1 MRGRFFAMKTLC
13 VTLLILVAAADGASA
28 ARLRG
33 ALPRQNQSA
42 PRASESPRFQA
53 GLQALKENRLP
64 DALEDFSNAE
74 KENPSDARVHDFL
87 GIVELQLGRYD
98 DAAREYEEAIR
109 LDPGFEDAYRNL
121 GFLEWN
127 RHSLQAAQDHLEK
140 AIARNPGDAFAHYY
154 LGRVLL
160 DAGRPAKAFDELN
173 RSGMAWPGDPAFL
186 LQAAGGYLQINR
198 PKEARATLDRAAQSP
213 LTAQET
219 ARAASLYLTLHDADA
234 AAALLHNYLAKA
246 NSNYAPWA
254 EFDLALAQMEGGEL
268 QAAEKTALQ
277 FATSLPPDAPPA
289 DAAGAHSIVGIAQAR
304 NKDAEASIE
313 SLRAAVRLAPSN
325 EEYWLNLTLELLQ
338 TAHYSE
344 AIAAAQQ
351 GLAALPQSYA
361 LHLRLGAA
369 YLAAERYPESEK
381 TFRELVDAGDPLPTS
396 YLGLAQVLLRTG
408 RAADAATELAAA
420 EKKIG
425 PNFLLFYFQGL
436 ALDRAG
442 RSGEAKLAYQR
453 AVKLNPSS
461 AETHLGLARDELAT
475 GDASSAVGE
484 LQETLAL
491 HPEDLQARRLL
502 SQAYMKLG
510 DKENAAKY
518 ATSAVEAAPQQ
529 EENIL
534 GDFILPDW
542 LAPPPVAE
550 TK

>member
-1 MRGRFFAMKTLC
+1 MKTLC
-13 VTLLILVAAADGASA
+13 MTLLIFVAAANGAHA
-28 ARLRG
+28 ASLRG
-33 ALPRQNQSA
+33 ALPRQNQTV
-42 PRASESPRFQA
+42 PRASETPRFQA
-53 GLQALKENRLP
+53 GLLALKENRLP
-64 DALEDFSNAE
+64 DALEDFSRAE
-74 KENPSDARVHDFL
+74 RENPSDARVHDFL
-87 GIVELQLGRYD
+87 GIVDLQLGRYD

-127 RHSLQAAQDHLEK
+127 RHSFEAAQSHLEK

-160 DAGRPAKAFDELN
+160 DAGQPARAFDELN

-186 LQAAGGYLQINR
+186 LQAASGYLQLNR
-198 PKEARATLDRAAQSP
+198 PKEARATLDRAAQLP
-213 LTAQET
+213 LTPQQT
-219 ARAASLYLTLHDADA
+219 ARATSLYMTLRDADA
-234 AAALLHNYLAKA
+234 AAGLLQKFLAKA

-254 EFDLALAQMEGGEL
+254 EFDLALAHLQGGEF
-268 QAAEKTALQ
+268 QAAEKAALQ
-277 FATSLPPDAPPA
+277 FAAALPPDASPA

-304 NKDAEASIE
+304 DKNAEASIQ
-313 SLRAAVRLAPSN
+313 SLRAAVRLAPSS
-325 EEYWLNLTLELLQ
+325 EECWLNLTLDLLQ
-338 TAHYSE
+338 TSHHSD
-344 AIAAAQQ
+344 AITAAQQ
-351 GLAALPQSYA
+351 GLAALPKSYA

-408 RAADAATELAAA
+408 RAADAASELAAA
-420 EKKIG
+420 EQKIG

-442 RSGEAKLAYQR
+442 RSTDARLAYQR
-453 AVKLNPSS
+453 AVKLNPSNEE
-461 AETHLGLARDELAT
+461 AHLGLARDELAT
-475 GDASSAVGE
+475 GDASAAVGE
-484 LQETLAL
+484 LQETLVL
-491 HPEDLQARRLL
+491 HPEDVQARRLL
-502 SQAYMKLG
+502 SQAYMKLS

-518 ATSAVEAAPQQ
+518 ATATEGTAPPQD
-529 EENIL
+529 ENIL

-542 LAPPPVAE
+542 LAPPPAAE

>member
-1 MRGRFFAMKTLC
+1 MRGRPFTMNTLC
-13 VTLLILVAAADGASA
+13 ITLLIFAAAAGGAYDASPRA
-28 ARLRG
+28 S
-33 ALPRQNQSA
+33 LPQQNQAA
-42 PRASESPRFQA
+42 PRASGSSRFQA
-53 GLQALKENRLP
+53 GLLALKENRLSE
-64 DALEDFSNAE
+64 ALEDFLSAE

-109 LDPGFEDAYRNL
+109 IDPGFEDAYRNL

-127 RHSLQAAQDHLEK
+127 RHSLEAAQGHLEK
-140 AIARNPGDAFAHYY
+140 AIAQNPGDAFAHYY
-154 LGRVLL
+154 LGLVLL
-160 DAGRPAKAFDELN
+160 DAGQPAKAFDELN
-173 RSGMAWPGDPAFL
+173 RSGMAWPNDPAFL
-186 LQAAGGYLQINR
+186 IQAAAGYVQINR
-198 PKEARATLDRAAQSP
+198 PKEARATLDRAAQLS
-213 LTAQET
+213 LTAQQS
-219 ARAASLYLTLHDADA
+219 AHAASLYLTLHDADA
-234 AAALLHNYLAKA
+234 AARLLQKLLAKT

-254 EFDLALAQMEGGEL
+254 EFDLAIAQLEGGEF
-268 QAAEKTALQ
+268 QAAEKTAQ
-277 FATSLPPDAPPA
+277 HFAASLPPDAPPA
-289 DAAGAHSIVGIAQAR
+289 DAAAAHSIAGIAQAR
-304 NKDAEASIE
+304 NKDAETSVE

-381 TFRELVDAGDPLPTS
+381 TFRGLVDAGDPLPTS

-420 EKKIG
+420 EQKIG
-425 PNFLLFYFQGL
+425 PNFLLVYFQGL

-442 RSGEAKLAYQR
+442 RSGDAKVEYER

-461 AETHLGLARDELAT
+461 AEAHLGLARDELAT
-475 GDASSAVGE
+475 GDASAAVGE
-484 LQETLAL
+484 LQETLVL
-491 HPEDLQARRLL
+491 RPGDVQARRLL

-510 DKENAAKY
+510 DKENAARY
-518 ATSAVEAAPQQ
+518 ATSAEEATPQQ

-542 LAPPPVAE
+542 LLPRPAVE